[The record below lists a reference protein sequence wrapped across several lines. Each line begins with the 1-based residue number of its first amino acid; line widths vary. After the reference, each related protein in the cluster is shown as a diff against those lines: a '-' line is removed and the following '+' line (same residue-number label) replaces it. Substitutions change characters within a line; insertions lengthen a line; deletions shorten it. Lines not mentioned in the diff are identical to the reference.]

1 MKKTLHITLAMVI
14 AALLGACSSSP
25 KDQPEPD
32 YLPELK
38 AEIPDELQ
46 DNPEVVEY
54 IETTTEALNELSI
67 NLEDLF
73 VKIEPYVK
81 KDESELST
89 MEKLKMSKHVL
100 AFTAQM
106 AKVGARMATMKQTY
120 HMMSDNLTQEEQQ
133 ALDVINETF
142 EKRIRELDK
151 KYQDLDNIQMYP
163 DEEMP
168 EPDSAMV

>member
-1 MKKTLHITLAMVI
+1 MKKLLHITLALSI
-14 AALLGACSSSP
+14 AALLGACSTSQNE
-25 KDQPEPD
+25 QPDPD

-38 AEIPDELQ
+38 AEIPAELQ

-73 VKIEPYVK
+73 VKIEPYVH

-120 HMMSDNLTQEEQQ
+120 HMMSDDLTEEEQQ

-151 KYQDLDNIQMYP
+151 KYEDLDNIHIDP